1 MDIGKVAKLSGLP
14 PSTLRFYEEKN
25 LIKSIGRKG
34 LRRVFDS
41 NVMDILAL
49 ILLGRNAGFS
59 LDEIAAM
66 FTPDGPK
73 IDRNQLMAKADQ
85 LDQKIKQLAGM
96 RDSLRHAANCPASSH
111 FECPTF
117 QRLLTITTK
126 NQRRNNNQARV

>member
-96 RDSLRHAANCPASSH
+96 RDSLRHAANCPASNH